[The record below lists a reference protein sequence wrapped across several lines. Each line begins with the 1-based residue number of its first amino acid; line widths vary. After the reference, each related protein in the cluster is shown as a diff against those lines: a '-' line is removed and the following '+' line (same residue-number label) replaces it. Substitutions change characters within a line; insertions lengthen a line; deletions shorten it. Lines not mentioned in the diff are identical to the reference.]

1 MASDT
6 IQKRRPKQ
14 NIISTILAKGYSSV
28 SSAGSSF
35 IGSSGKVGVTTTKG
49 GGRELVS
56 KKTNSKTEGSSGSS
70 TTANSSTTSTSN
82 QLKRDILKSAV
93 ELTRRSQMKLTSNTM
108 RRVRSQSRSS
118 RKKHIFTKGERAFY
132 RSDKG
137 IVKVTIVG
145 VHHDSKLVPYYTV
158 QLRDGKEKQTDG
170 KLLSPVVTAA
180 PKDSVSNDK
189 KKDEDEAQTSSITRS
204 VSPGKRSI
212 RSRSAPPSEID
223 SPDLGVAL
231 TVTDHDMTES
241 SCSERKIVK
250 LDEYHETTTSMEKNT
265 DGEGGKPEL
274 SYPKKNKIASQEVE
288 NNGETL
294 QKKFLIGGVAYYR
307 PPGDM
312 SSVTKVRIVKH
323 SKSKGLYTISLPD
336 GSHQDFVKSTQL
348 ATLME
353 LSSNEMIAL
362 MKESGS
368 KSRDTTKSSSTKNKS
383 PSTTEKTPD
392 INDEEVNVDAG
403 YEAGEGEPMSSGSE
417 DSKSLSQQ
425 QSNSSHT
432 VPVSIPTTALVLPP
446 KMRTVQAKT
455 ESGEWKSV
463 PYYEKGMSLYYMN
476 AEGVQKCKVL
486 SVDLDDLMEPYYTIL
501 LDKDK
506 KEKQTDNAH
515 LALSSEEEMLEALQ
529 DQAEEKCNSVDKE
542 EEQRCKGNQEKEE
555 KDSSNSRLT
564 RSSSKSPRS
573 SSETNQ
579 QSSYA
584 THPLSPSKNGPE
596 ENLAISNDKATQ
608 EEEEEE
614 EALAFIPATFFKDDQ
629 VLYKNSEGERLR
641 AVVLSLKRDKKNRPY
656 YVVRILHSGLDKLVY
671 GHRLRPLPENR
682 SSSRSRSR
690 GRSVSSKGEQPN
702 PESSSRGGRSSSK
715 GVSTRRSPSRE
726 KPMQLEKALNRI
738 TKQSYDS
745 RGSGRGEES
754 RGSSRHTRRS
764 TLDSMD
770 SNPSRRSESKHS
782 VRSALS
788 NSSRRSHQVRERKEN
803 NSRTRDNS
811 VDSRRHN
818 KDLDVSR
825 GRKESK
831 PNDPVGTS
839 RSRRTGER
847 SLSRSS
853 RAPSADSRC
862 MGKRSSRAPS
872 ADSRVSTLTSSTV
885 GTKLSH
891 SSCRRATS
899 ASSSKKT
906 NMDDSIREGSVR
918 GSNDNLSQVSSSV
931 TAISKLKSFRKSFGL
946 KKSSK

>member
-1 MASDT
+1 
-6 IQKRRPKQ
+6 
-14 NIISTILAKGYSSV
+14 
-28 SSAGSSF
+28 
-35 IGSSGKVGVTTTKG
+35 
-49 GGRELVS
+49 
-56 KKTNSKTEGSSGSS
+56 
-70 TTANSSTTSTSN
+70 
-82 QLKRDILKSAV
+82 
-93 ELTRRSQMKLTSNTM
+93 
-108 RRVRSQSRSS
+108 
-118 RKKHIFTKGERAFY
+118 
-132 RSDKG
+132 
-137 IVKVTIVG
+137 

-170 KLLSPVVTAA
+170 KHLSPVVTAA
-180 PKDSVSNDK
+180 PKDSVSNVK

-204 VSPGKRSI
+204 ASPGKRSI

-241 SCSERKIVK
+241 SCSEGKIVK
-250 LDEYHETTTSMEKNT
+250 FDEYHETTTSMDKNAN
-265 DGEGGKPEL
+265 GEGGKPEL
-274 SYPKKNKIASQEVE
+274 SYPKIDNIASQEVE

-336 GSHQDFVKSTQL
+336 GSHQDFVKSTHL

-368 KSRDTTKSSSTKNKS
+368 KSRDATKSSATKNKS
-383 PSTTEKTPD
+383 HRRSSSTTEKTPD
-392 INDEEVNVDAG
+392 MNDEEVNVDAG

-579 QSSYA
+579 QSSYE

-608 EEEEEE
+608 EEEEE

-682 SSSRSRSR
+682 TSSRSRSR

-702 PESSSRGGRSSSK
+702 PESSSRGRSSSK

-726 KPMQLEKALNRI
+726 KPRQLEKALNRI

-803 NSRTRDNS
+803 HSRTRDNS

-818 KDLDVSR
+818 KDLEVLR

-853 RAPSADSRC
+853 RAPSADSR
-862 MGKRSSRAPS
+862 
-872 ADSRVSTLTSSTV
+872 VSTLTSSTV

-891 SSCRRATS
+891 SSRRRATT

-906 NMDDSIREGSVR
+906 NMDDSIRGGSVG

>member
-1 MASDT
+1 MASDS

-56 KKTNSKTEGSSGSS
+56 KRTKSKTEGSSGSS

-93 ELTRRSQMKLTSNTM
+93 ELTRRSQMKLTSNTV

-170 KLLSPVVTAA
+170 KHLSPVVTAA
-180 PKDSVSNDK
+180 PKDSVSNVK

-204 VSPGKRSI
+204 ASPGKRSI

-223 SPDLGVAL
+223 SPDLVVAL

-241 SCSERKIVK
+241 SCSEGKIVK
-250 LDEYHETTTSMEKNT
+250 FDEYHETTTSMDKNAN
-265 DGEGGKPEL
+265 GEGGKPEL
-274 SYPKKNKIASQEVE
+274 SYPKIDNIASQEVE

-336 GSHQDFVKSTQL
+336 GSHQDFVKSTHL

-383 PSTTEKTPD
+383 HRRSSSTTEKTPD
-392 INDEEVNVDAG
+392 MNDEEVNVDAG

-579 QSSYA
+579 QSSYE

-608 EEEEEE
+608 EEEE

-682 SSSRSRSR
+682 TSSRSRLR

-702 PESSSRGGRSSSK
+702 PESSSRGRSSSK

-726 KPMQLEKALNRI
+726 KPRQLEKALNRI

-803 NSRTRDNS
+803 HSRTRDNS

-853 RAPSADSRC
+853 RAPSADSR
-862 MGKRSSRAPS
+862 
-872 ADSRVSTLTSSTV
+872 VSTLTSSTV

-891 SSCRRATS
+891 SSRRRATT

-906 NMDDSIREGSVR
+906 NMDDSIRGGSVG

>member
-56 KKTNSKTEGSSGSS
+56 KRTKSKTEGSSGSS

-82 QLKRDILKSAV
+82 QQKRDILKSAV

-170 KLLSPVVTAA
+170 KHLSPVVTAA

-204 VSPGKRSI
+204 ESPGKRSI

-241 SCSERKIVK
+241 SCSEGKIVK
-250 LDEYHETTTSMEKNT
+250 LDEYHETTTSMDKNA

-274 SYPKKNKIASQEVE
+274 SYPNIDNIASQEVE

-336 GSHQDFVKSTQL
+336 GSHQDFVKSTHL

-383 PSTTEKTPD
+383 HRRSSSTTEKTPE

-425 QSNSSHT
+425 QS

-579 QSSYA
+579 QSSYE

-608 EEEEEE
+608 EEEE

-690 GRSVSSKGEQPN
+690 GRSVNSKGEQPN
-702 PESSSRGGRSSSK
+702 PKRSSRGRSSSK

-726 KPMQLEKALNRI
+726 KPRQLEKALNRI

-782 VRSALS
+782 VQSALS

-803 NSRTRDNS
+803 HSRTRDNS
-811 VDSRRHN
+811 VDSRRHT

-853 RAPSADSRC
+853 RAPSADSR
-862 MGKRSSRAPS
+862 
-872 ADSRVSTLTSSTV
+872 VSTLTSSTV

-891 SSCRRATS
+891 SSRRRATT

-906 NMDDSIREGSVR
+906 NMDDDSIRGGSVR